1 MATNM
6 FLNFQLGKN
15 VPGESEDEIG
25 TGHLKWVE
33 VTSWSH
39 GFEQPTNPARSQS
52 GGTIEKCLH
61 NPFSVTRKMDAAS
74 IHIMSAC
81 WGGMVFPALVF
92 EAYRAQSQ
100 DPGSNDPVKYIQ
112 VEMKHVI
119 VASYEISGGEGD
131 IPEETVTFN
140 YGYIRY
146 QYTPMDKKTS
156 ESGDPVSHSHN
167 LITNKIG

>member
-1 MATNM
+1 MATSM
-6 FLNFQLGKN
+6 FLNFSTK

-25 TGHLKWVE
+25 DGHLKWVE
-33 VTSWSH
+33 ITSWSH
-39 GFEQPTNPARSQS
+39 SFEQPTNPARSQS
-52 GGTIEKCLH
+52 GGTIERCNH

-74 IHIMSAC
+74 VHMMSAC
-81 WGGMVFPALVF
+81 WGGMVFPSLIF

-100 DPGSNDPVKYIQ
+100 DPGSGNEPVKYIQ

-131 IPEETVTFN
+131 IPEETITFN

-146 QYTPMDKKTS
+146 QYSPMDKKTL
-156 ESGDPVSHSHN
+156 EAGDPVAHSHD
-167 LITNKIG
+167 LITNKIS